1 MNMQITR
8 PASPPRPAPRQRRQA
23 DQRGAC
29 PQSESLVRGGTQQH
43 DGLPGQR
50 GSGGCHR
57 RPGLLCVSPQP
68 PVRGGDTPQLWAPGR
83 GWRGGR
89 GLGRPSDSALSC
101 CRAGDGPLPAQP
113 SPELTEITC
122 TKARIWATWSQ
133 AESSQKQGLLAPCP
147 SRSGETC
154 RCSWGRCG
162 RGSRSSSREKGPSIP
177 APRPS
182 QRSFSH
188 WLSVGR
194 APISQ
199 PIPAATGMCY
209 CDWLRLRPH
218 VPEEALKWGGGGSG
232 SRERQQVGTQNRV
245 SSIGQSSRG
254 APHPRRPP
262 EAPTAPQWSHR
273 APTHPPTHPGC
284 LLQGAPGAQ
293 KEARSSERGWQAG
306 SSG

>member
-57 RPGLLCVSPQP
+57 RPGPLCVSPQP

-218 VPEEALKWGGGGSG
+218 VPEEALKWGGGG
-232 SRERQQVGTQNRV
+232 VGKQGTAA
-245 SSIGQSSRG
+245 GG
-254 APHPRRPP
+254 HPKQGVQHWPELPRSPTPP
-262 EAPTAPQWSHR
+262 PST
-273 APTHPPTHPGC
+273 
-284 LLQGAPGAQ
+284 
-293 KEARSSERGWQAG
+293 
-306 SSG
+306 